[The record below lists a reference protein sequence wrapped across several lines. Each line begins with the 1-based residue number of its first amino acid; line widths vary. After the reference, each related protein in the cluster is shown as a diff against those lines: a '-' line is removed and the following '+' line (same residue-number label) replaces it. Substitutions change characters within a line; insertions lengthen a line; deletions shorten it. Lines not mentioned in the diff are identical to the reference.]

1 MKQHHEGNIWA
12 LAYGLGYLM
21 GDGTFDR
28 GRAAI
33 WGRNI
38 EERKSNPRVFQGEI
52 QTKRFLSSETT
63 TFYQGLC
70 C

>member
-28 GRAAI
+28 G
-33 WGRNI
+33 
-38 EERKSNPRVFQGEI
+38 QGSH
-52 QTKRFLSSETT
+52 L
-63 TFYQGLC
+63 GA
-70 C
+70 